1 MDLTALIITLLIG
14 AVAGWLA
21 GVLFKGFGFGLLGN
35 IIIGLIGGFIGGNV
49 LNWLG
54 VSFGGTIIG
63 QILTACVGAV
73 LLLCII
79 SLFKKN

>member
-1 MDLTALIITLLIG
+1 M
-14 AVAGWLA
+14 A
-21 GVLFKGFGFGLLGN
+21 GVLFKGFGFGLLIN

-63 QILTACVGAV
+63 QILTAVVGAV
-73 LLLCII
+73 LLLWII
-79 SLFKKN
+79 SLFKKK